1 MLTDPSCAGDD
12 AGRPPPKKALQAAA
26 TPSTRRHPPH
36 GSSASLENTM
46 SPAAAQAAE
55 HPTWGLVE
63 TMDVMADD
71 DLMEDLA
78 KSDEDI
84 RAGRVVSLD
93 DLLNSLEID
102 AKEEDARAGRVVR

>member
-1 MLTDPSCAGDD
+1 
-12 AGRPPPKKALQAAA
+12 
-26 TPSTRRHPPH
+26 
-36 GSSASLENTM
+36 
-46 SPAAAQAAE
+46 
-55 HPTWGLVE
+55 
-63 TMDVMADD
+63 MDIMADD

>member
-1 MLTDPSCAGDD
+1 
-12 AGRPPPKKALQAAA
+12 
-26 TPSTRRHPPH
+26 
-36 GSSASLENTM
+36 M

-63 TMDVMADD
+63 TMDIMADD

-93 DLLNSLEID
+93 DLGSY
-102 AKEEDARAGRVVR
+102 A